1 MDSNRKVSI
10 VLNILA
16 SVCFIVAS
24 IISFVGENTRNGWI
38 FLVIAIAQI
47 ILGIMQ
53 FGFMKKETK

>member
-10 VLNILA
+10 ILNILA

-24 IISFVGENTRNGWI
+24 IISFVGENARNGWI

-53 FGFMKKETK
+53 FCFMKKETK